1 MSKVRTRLFS
11 GLIFL
16 LFIVFVA
23 LGLFLDHM
31 FHIFYE
37 TKLTERMEKESSFL
51 LSSMNVEDLN
61 AEQNKKIL
69 NQAKRHLDMNASIV
83 DVKGNI
89 IHTTGQAEQRAVILN
104 TLKSGLTPNKRN
116 VH

>member
-51 LSSMNVEDLN
+51 LSSMNVENLN

-69 NQAKRHLDMNASIV
+69 NQAKQHLDMNASIV
-83 DVKGNI
+83 DVVK
-89 IHTTGQAEQRAVILN
+89 Q
-104 TLKSGLTPNKRN
+104 NKEPSF
-116 VH
+116 